1 MSVAADQMYIILRQL
16 YDPEYGGDP
25 PTAQEAIDAVIAY
38 EKERGM
44 SKDAG
49 NVPQPKANHAG

>member
-1 MSVAADQMYIILRQL
+1 MYIILRQL

-49 NVPQPKANHAG
+49 NVPRPKESHAG